1 MTLIKEMI
9 LLQVDTRFQ
18 LELWLMIMIVF
29 FRQFAMRNQNYGS
42 GTLTSSE
49 GNSSFDLYFY
59 QLTEKS
65 HPRKLAPSGADG
77 DGEMFPGAPH
87 LLSPLP
93 PLLSL
98 CSQGLRLVREILRS
112 TWQKFMFQARQCQAS
127 ILNFYLF
134 RLKSEIFLY
143 YINYFEW
150 LLIVQCQS
158 LPSYLYWWTNLE
170 L

>member
-87 LLSPLP
+87 LLSSLP
-93 PLLSL
+93 SLLSL
-98 CSQGLRLVREILRS
+98 CSQGLRSVSQSVREILRS
-112 TWQKFMFQARQCQAS
+112 FWQKISLSGAAVPGIDSKFLPFSSEKWKYFCI
-127 ILNFYLF
+127 ILIIN
-134 RLKSEIFLY
+134 LKD
-143 YINYFEW
+143 
-150 LLIVQCQS
+150 
-158 LPSYLYWWTNLE
+158 YW
-170 L
+170 